1 MKNQLRHLSLTTRL
15 SIAFSMICCTVF
27 FAIGL
32 LSYHNMQHLLA
43 KQRDQ
48 NLTARVE
55 RIEIFLQD
63 QESFQILVQY
73 PRLYE
78 NMLRKEDNL
87 LILRNQQKA

>member
-15 SIAFSMICCTVF
+15 SIAFRMICCTVF

-55 RIEIFLQD
+55 RIEFFLQD
-63 QESFQILVQY
+63 HPQAEFSEI
-73 PRLYE
+73 
-78 NMLRKEDNL
+78 KEAFL
-87 LILRNQQKA
+87 KLIPECC

>member
-55 RIEIFLQD
+55 RIEIFYKIKKV
-63 QESFQILVQY
+63 F
-73 PRLYE
+73 RF
-78 NMLRKEDNL
+78 
-87 LILRNQQKA
+87 